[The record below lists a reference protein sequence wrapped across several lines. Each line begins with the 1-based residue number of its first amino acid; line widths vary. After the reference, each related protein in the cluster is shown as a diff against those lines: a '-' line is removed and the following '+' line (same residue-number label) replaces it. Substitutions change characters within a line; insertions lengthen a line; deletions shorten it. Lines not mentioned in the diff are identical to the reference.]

1 VRLLVTCGLALAML
15 SPIGAGAVE
24 PGRPAPSFTVKN
36 ERGNPVRLEDHR
48 GRVVLLN
55 FWATWCK
62 PCREE
67 LPRLEALYQ
76 RYRAEGLVV
85 LAVNLDSARDADKA
99 RALRDRLGLSFPIAF
114 DPHQNVPSLFDIEKM
129 PSSLLIDR
137 DGVVRYV
144 HAGYAARDEVTIEA
158 MIKRELSRSAPRG
171 TRRSA
176 SE

>member
-1 VRLLVTCGLALAML
+1 VRALVRCGLALAL
-15 SPIGAGAVE
+15 LCPVGAGALE

-36 ERGNPVRLEDHR
+36 DRGTPVRLEDHR
-48 GRVVLLN
+48 GQVVLLN

-62 PCREE
+62 PCKEE

-76 RYRAEGLVV
+76 RYRAQGFVI
-85 LAVNLDSARDADKA
+85 LAVNLDGARDAGKA

-114 DPHQNVPSLFDIEKM
+114 DPEQNVPSLFDIEKM
-129 PSSLLIDR
+129 PSSLIIDR
-137 DGVVRYV
+137 SGLVRYV
-144 HAGYAARDEVTIEA
+144 HAGFTAKDEVTIEA

-171 TRRSA
+171 MRRSA